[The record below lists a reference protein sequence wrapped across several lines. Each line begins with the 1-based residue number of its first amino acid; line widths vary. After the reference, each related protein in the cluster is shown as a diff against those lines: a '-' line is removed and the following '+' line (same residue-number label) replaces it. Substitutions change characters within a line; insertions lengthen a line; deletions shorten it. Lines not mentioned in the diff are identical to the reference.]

1 MSLNT
6 LSEKMP
12 EMNRNTSMI
21 INSHNLRQK
30 NLSHDISTGCLLA
43 NAQNHIDIQI

>member
-1 MSLNT
+1 MNLNT

-21 INSHNLRQK
+21 INSQNLRQK
-30 NLSHDISTGCLLA
+30 NLSQDTSTGCLLA